1 MDTGADMGRTRAARV
16 MFDRSRADWEAAGYT
31 VAGHTKSRAVRWST
45 WIDGQVG
52 QPKPDEAPE

>member
-1 MDTGADMGRTRAARV
+1 